1 MITFG
6 PVPSRRLG
14 RSLGINNIPPKVCSY
29 SCIYCQVGTTV
40 TRETEPRRFYPP
52 DRILREVTAHIEAAR
67 KQGEQIDYLT
77 FVPDGEP
84 TLDAGLRES
93 IDLLRPLGIPIAVIS
108 NGSLLWRPE
117 VRAALAE
124 ADWVSVKVDAVTG
137 DIWRRVDHPHSDLE
151 ISQVLEG
158 IRRFGDGFNGDL
170 CTETMLVSRVNDTP
184 ESLSAV
190 AEYLSDLD
198 IKTAYLAVPTRP
210 PALPGVK
217 PPDEWALNQAFH
229 LLARRLPRVEYLIGY
244 EGDAFAATGE
254 IATDVLSIS
263 AVHPLRS
270 SAIDEMLGR
279 SGATW
284 DVIEALV
291 SDGQLKRV
299 DYQGERYYLRSYP
312 PGDGQEAAEQHGG
325 RGQE

>member
-14 RSLGINNIPPKVCSY
+14 RSLGINNIPAKVCSY

-40 TRETEPRRFYPP
+40 TTEIERRQFYPP

-84 TLDAGLRES
+84 TLDAGIRES
-93 IDLLRPLGIPIAVIS
+93 INLLRPLGIPIAAIS
-108 NGSLLWRPE
+108 NGSMLWRSE

-124 ADWVSVKVDAVTG
+124 ADWVSVKVDAVDG
-137 DIWRRVDHPHSDLE
+137 DIWRRVNHPHSDLE

-158 IRRFGDGFNGDL
+158 IRRFSDEFDGDL

-190 AEYLSDLD
+190 AGYLSDLD
-198 IKTAYLAVPTRP
+198 VKTTYLSVPTRP
-210 PALPGVK
+210 PALPGVR
-217 PPDEWALNQAFH
+217 PPDEWVLNQAFH
-229 LLARRLPRVEYLIGY
+229 LLDRRLPRVEYLIGY

-254 IATDVLSIS
+254 MATDVLSIS

-270 SAIDEMLGR
+270 SAIDEMLAG
-279 SGATW
+279 SGTTW
-284 DVIEALV
+284 DVIEALL
-291 SDGQLKRV
+291 SDGRLKRV
-299 DYQGERYYLRSYP
+299 DYEGERYYLRSYP
-312 PGDGQEAAEQHGG
+312 ARDG
-325 RGQE
+325 

>member
-29 SCIYCQVGTTV
+29 SCIYCQVGTTATKEIE
-40 TRETEPRRFYPP
+40 TRQFYSPG
-52 DRILREVTAHIEAAR
+52 RILREVTAHIEAAR
-67 KQGEQIDYLT
+67 EQGEQIDYLT

-124 ADWVSVKVDAVTG
+124 ADWVSVKVDAVSG
-137 DIWRRVDHPHSDLE
+137 DIWRRVDHPQLDLE
-151 ISQVLEG
+151 VSQVLEG
-158 IRRFGDGFNGDL
+158 IRRFADGFNGDL

-198 IKTAYLAVPTRP
+198 IKTTYLAVPTRP
-210 PALPGVK
+210 PASPGVK
-217 PPDEWALNQAFH
+217 PPDEWVLNQAFH
-229 LLARRLPRVEYLIGY
+229 ILSRRLPRVEYLIGY

-254 IATDVLSIS
+254 IAADVLSIS

-270 SAIDEMLGR
+270 SAIDEMLAR

-284 DVIEALV
+284 DVIEGLL
-291 SDGQLKRV
+291 SDGRLKRV
-299 DYQGERYYLRSYP
+299 DYEGERYYLRSYP
-312 PGDGQEAAEQHGG
+312 SGDGQESVV
-325 RGQE
+325 